1 MEVREL
7 SNMVVQGFVVRTD
20 NETEMTEQGK
30 IPELWQKFWTKLGV
44 NQQNGENA
52 FGVYTNYESDH
63 TGQFDVIAGVNSE
76 TQLSN
81 ENTAQVT
88 IAAGKYLVFTQQGE
102 MPEAVIEAWTQ
113 VWRYFSQPDV
123 GYQRKFTTDF
133 ERYIAEDKVEV
144 YIAI

>member
-20 NETEMTEQGK
+20 NETEMSEQGK
-30 IPELWQKFWTKLGV
+30 IPELWQEFWARLGV
-44 NQQNGENA
+44 NQEKGEHA

-63 TGQFDVIAGVNSE
+63 TGQFDVFAGVNSE
-76 TQLSN
+76 TQLSTD
-81 ENTAQVT
+81 NTAQVT

-113 VWRYFSQPDV
+113 VWRYFSQSEV
-123 GYQRKFTTDF
+123 SYQRKFTTDF
-133 ERYIAEDKVEV
+133 ERYIGEDKVEV
-144 YIAI
+144 CIAI